1 MTKFSKK
8 KIKQMN
14 NFNKLF
20 CTACLN
26 YFLRIERNENQKIDE
41 FYFLNKSYPAYIWD
55 MDLIHKK
62 DLIKDIEIIVSD
74 CKNCLDSRTFLE
86 NKYKDLSIILEIL
99 KKLI

>member
-41 FYFLNKSYPAYIWD
+41 FYFLNTFKIFN
-55 MDLIHKK
+55 L
-62 DLIKDIEIIVSD
+62 L
-74 CKNCLDSRTFLE
+74 LDSQKFIAHWNFKRPFSLYERFLLLG
-86 NKYKDLSIILEIL
+86 LS
-99 KKLI
+99 